1 MLKFRICIIKN
12 MAIVVTFSLV
22 LIFMPI
28 MSSTKVIL
36 KVKRLTGMFIP

>member
-12 MAIVVTFSLV
+12 MAIVATFNLV

-28 MSSTKVIL
+28 MSSTKAIL
-36 KVKRLTGMFIP
+36 NVRGLTGMFIP